1 MGAEERDAHEIERE
15 NREIDWVDLHCAAQ
29 AESRD
34 ANRPLRKLSSTVEN
48 MPEKNAPPSGAYY
61 LGFDGG
67 GTKTDC
73 FLVDAENK
81 VLAHATAGPSNPIR
95 AGYAKA
101 WFTLSDAADLVLE
114 RCHLKS
120 SDILGICAGIGGA
133 GRDVVARRIAVFLE
147 RGFPEAAVL
156 VTTDL
161 DITLQAAVGDGEG
174 VILVVG
180 TGSAAYGR
188 DAEGHIARAGGRGPW
203 FSDEGSGFDIGRR
216 ALAAVV
222 RAEEKRGP
230 STALSQKML
239 HWLGCKDW
247 SRVLDW
253 VVKNPDDVFPRIFP
267 LVAGLGDRGDTVAC
281 EILSSAAESLAE
293 LVSSVLQKLGM
304 QDREVPVARSG
315 GTIGRSKFFDAAIE
329 SGLARVAP
337 RATLVPLHV
346 KPAEA
351 AARMAIRLEKRKA
364 HAG

>member
-230 STALSQKML
+230 STALSQK
-239 HWLGCKDW
+239 CCT
-247 SRVLDW
+247 
-253 VVKNPDDVFPRIFP
+253 
-267 LVAGLGDRGDTVAC
+267 GLGAKTGAA
-281 EILSSAAESLAE
+281 SST
-293 LVSSVLQKLGM
+293 GW
-304 QDREVPVARSG
+304 
-315 GTIGRSKFFDAAIE
+315 
-329 SGLARVAP
+329 
-337 RATLVPLHV
+337 
-346 KPAEA
+346 
-351 AARMAIRLEKRKA
+351 
-364 HAG
+364 